1 MWSRVSVLNYYVANC
16 DCWTLQSKVQ
26 ENILNI
32 RENRPS
38 AQAVSRRVTEKT
50 MKYEMKQYDGAG
62 IYCLLQ
68 PAFLFSLLCILQPP
82 RIFFVPNQQVAA
94 ALPGLL
100 SPEESSVAVTSFYSR
115 KDTNSVTAQAG
126 KWAYLCMEHPAF
138 QMTCPYK
145 CCEHRCQKPL

>member
-1 MWSRVSVLNYYVANC
+1 MLNFCVANC
-16 DCWTLQSKVQ
+16 NCWTLQSKVQ

-126 KWAYLCMEHPAF
+126 K
-138 QMTCPYK
+138 
-145 CCEHRCQKPL
+145 